1 MIDPDVLTRIADL
14 ELVARVVV
22 EGAVAGLH
30 RSPFHGYSAEFSQYR
45 PYRPG
50 DDLKYVDWKLFARTD
65 RVYTKQFLETTNMA
79 AQIVLDRSASMGFR
93 EREDRPAKLDYA
105 RALAAA
111 LAYLIVRQG
120 DAIGWAACGDARG
133 SYLPPR
139 GGQAHLRAV
148 LAAMARAT
156 PAGQQPI
163 APGLARAVERMKTR
177 GMVLVFT
184 DLYEPDAALASE
196 LRRAA
201 RIGHD
206 VVLFHLV
213 TRSEIDFPYHG
224 DLEFVDLETGARVL
238 SATGRT
244 AGDYRRALANHLERW
259 RQQATGD
266 GLEYVRVITDTP
278 VDAVLR
284 AHLLRRSH

>member
-1 MIDPDVLTRIADL
+1 VIDPAVLTRIADL

-65 RVYTKQFLETTNMA
+65 RIYTKQFLETTNVA
-79 AQIVLDRSASMGFR
+79 AQIVVDRSASMGFR
-93 EREDRPAKLDYA
+93 EREAGPTKLDYA

-120 DAIGWAACGDARG
+120 DAVGWTGCGDDRG
-133 SYLPPR
+133 AYLAPR
-139 GGQAHLRAV
+139 GGQAQLRAV

-156 PAGQQPI
+156 PEGHEPI

-184 DLYEPDAALASE
+184 DLYEPDDALAVE

-213 TRSEIDFPYHG
+213 TRSEIEFPYHG

-238 SATGRT
+238 AGGAGT
-244 AGDYRRALANHLERW
+244 AGDYRRALAVHLERW
-259 RQQATGD
+259 RQRAAGD
-266 GLEYVRVITDTP
+266 GVEYVRVITDAP
-278 VDAVLR
+278 VDSVLR
-284 AHLLRRSH
+284 AHLLRRTH

>member
-1 MIDPDVLTRIADL
+1 VIDPAVLTRIADL

-65 RVYTKQFLETTNMA
+65 RIYTKQFLETTNVA
-79 AQIVLDRSASMGFR
+79 AQIVMDRSASMGFR
-93 EREDRPAKLDYA
+93 EREDGPSKLDYA

-120 DAIGWAACGDARG
+120 DAVGWTACGDERG
-133 SYLPPR
+133 AHLAAR

-148 LAAMARAT
+148 LAAMARAA
-156 PAGQQPI
+156 PEGREPI
-163 APGLARAVERMKTR
+163 APGLARVVERMKTR
-177 GMVLVFT
+177 GMILVFT
-184 DLYEPDAALASE
+184 DLYEPDERLVVE

-213 TRSEIDFPYHG
+213 TRSEIEFPYEG

-238 SATGRT
+238 AAGGSAD
-244 AGDYRRALANHLERW
+244 AYRRELADHLEAW
-259 RQQATGD
+259 RQRAAREGV
-266 GLEYVRVITDTP
+266 EYVRAITAAP
-278 VDAVLR
+278 VDSILR

>member
-1 MIDPDVLTRIADL
+1 MIDPALLMRVGDL

-93 EREDRPAKLDYA
+93 ERDGAPAKLDYA

-120 DAIGWAACGDARG
+120 DAVGWAACGDAHG
-133 SYLPPR
+133 VYLAPR
-139 GGQAHLRAV
+139 GGQAQLRAV
-148 LAAMARAT
+148 LAAMARTT
-156 PAGQQPI
+156 PEGQVPI
-163 APGLARAVERMKTR
+163 ASGLAQAVDRMKRR

-184 DLYEPDAALASE
+184 DLYEPDAPLAAE

-213 TRSEIDFPYHG
+213 TRGEIEFPYHG

-238 SATGRT
+238 SDGSRVA
-244 AGDYRRALANHLERW
+244 ADYRRALADHLERW

-278 VDAVLR
+278 VDVVLR
-284 AHLLRRSH
+284 GHLIGRAH

>member
-1 MIDPDVLTRIADL
+1 VIDPAILTRIADL

-50 DDLKYVDWKLFARTD
+50 DDLKYVDWKLLARTD
-65 RVYTKQFLETTNMA
+65 RIYTKQFLETTNA
-79 AQIVLDRSASMGFR
+79 SAQIVVDRSASMGFR
-93 EREDRPAKLDYA
+93 EREDGPSKLDYA
-105 RALAAA
+105 RTLAAA

-120 DAIGWAACGDARG
+120 DAVGWAACGDEKGA
-133 SYLPPR
+133 YLAPR
-139 GGQAHLRAV
+139 GGQAQLRAV
-148 LAAMARAT
+148 LTAIARAT
-156 PAGQQPI
+156 PEGRQPI
-163 APGLARAVERMKTR
+163 APGLARAVERMTSR

-206 VVLFHLV
+206 IVLFHLV
-213 TRSEIDFPYHG
+213 TRTEIEFPFRG

-238 SATGRT
+238 SAAART
-244 AGDYRRALANHLERW
+244 AGDYRRAVADHLERW
-259 RQQATGD
+259 RQQAAAD

-278 VDAVLR
+278 PDAVLR
-284 AHLLRRSH
+284 AHLLRRAH